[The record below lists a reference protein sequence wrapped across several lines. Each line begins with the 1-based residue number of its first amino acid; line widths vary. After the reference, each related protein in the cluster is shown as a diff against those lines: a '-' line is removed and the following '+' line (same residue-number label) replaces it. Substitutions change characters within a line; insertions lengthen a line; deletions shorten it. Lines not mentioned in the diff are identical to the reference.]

1 MIDYVSKL
9 KNIKSF
15 INNKDFTHIKL
26 LLDTPVWEYEFY
38 GVQIAKDEAWFGI
51 LQNAGALNFKDF
63 HENAEENGQIH
74 KMMWCPFYYLISVFE
89 KIPNKVIS
97 IFSEIMQ
104 KVIVDNKNYNSW
116 YLNQI
121 VFLISKYKEKLDIN
135 TIKQVVE
142 PFISIKSPKGSFFI
156 PSELINVLEYLIRNG
171 QEQFVS
177 DVLVSILG
185 LREDVQEMGRIEFQS
200 WNDYYYLLQ
209 RIDDSGFFKKYPT
222 MMLKIFIRIFAKT
235 LEDNSEIGINKEKY
249 RATDMYGMDY
259 IKAQDKSYFD
269 ADIVVIRQILSLGEK
284 VTNKDLKEILYK
296 NMLPF
301 GNRIIVQN
309 LLCYFANMHPDD
321 LDTAYDFLY
330 QFADT
335 YNYPYFG
342 TSDYAK
348 LAFNV
353 FSKLSD
359 KQRRE
364 ILEKREQAY
373 SKDLEQYGKDMKEQ
387 DKIHEIRR
395 FFMPFYNNLPKEF
408 QDKYEY
414 ALKDT
419 DPEEYVQHS
428 NFNANPVIFS
438 DTSKLSPNDLQGNS
452 LQDLIDIIKELEKD
466 EGDSFRGSA
475 IVRGTAKVIAQYI
488 NSNKALFKDANVL
501 ENSELMKFNIELLWN
516 LSFNEPMK
524 LEADSIKGLL
534 HYLHWIVKLPNTSDN
549 NGYQDV
555 LVTDMYSVHV
565 AVNNIINA
573 ILQNIS
579 NLQDADYKEIL
590 AILNKNISNPDRQIN
605 EVRDDGHYYDIALNS
620 IHGTA
625 LTTLIRY
632 ALKMTDLNRDQDI
645 ENIDKMIFDLAST
658 ENRIILSVLGRYYP
672 WMQYIVKDNLSLLRK
687 GIFNTDDKE
696 AFKAS
701 FGSYLYNRL
710 YFNIFPELEE
720 YYLFAT
726 QNDIFEKDGKLS
738 YIGDALGDHLG
749 ILYYKQMITNDD
761 ALGQALLGH
770 PNLLRRALWWIISS
784 LVHDKNNG
792 VVFQNVKECIN
803 LILTCSQLG
812 YDGYKEVFNPFSM
825 LLESEYFKE
834 NEEWMLKTSIQL
846 LKNNLMDCMIYGKEL
861 YEGLN
866 QAAHKQELSSLVVD
880 FLKYFLIRPKYE
892 DKYAPVYSTCPYEYS
907 SSEINQVLETLT
919 KRDLAIEEK
928 DKLYALLNDLSNY
941 GFYHRIENYI
951 NRVKSV

>member
-1 MIDYVSKL
+1 MTDYISKL
-9 KNIKSF
+9 NNLKDLVRNNDFTQIKSL
-15 INNKDFTHIKL
+15 I
-26 LLDTPVWEYEFY
+26 DTPIWEYEFY
-38 GVQIAKDEAWFGI
+38 GMQIVKDETWFDI
-51 LQNAGALNFKDF
+51 LKDAGVLNFKDF
-63 HENAEENGQIH
+63 KEEIEEKGQIH
-74 KMMWCPFYYLISVFE
+74 RLMWCPFYYLMSVFE
-89 KIPNKVIS
+89 KIPNKVIP
-97 IFSEIMQ
+97 IFAEIMQ
-104 KVIVDNKNYNSW
+104 KVIVDNKDYLGW
-116 YLNQI
+116 YINQI
-121 VFLISKYKEKLDIN
+121 LILLSKNKEKLDIKD
-135 TIKQVVE
+135 IEKVLE
-142 PFISIKSPKGSFFI
+142 PFKSIKTPKGSFFI

-185 LREDVQEMGRIEFQS
+185 LREDIQEMGKIEFQS

-249 RATDMYGMDY
+249 RAADMYGMDY

-321 LDTAYDFLY
+321 LDAAYNFLY
-330 QFADT
+330 KFADT

-359 KQRRE
+359 KQQRE
-364 ILEKREQAY
+364 ILEKREQVY

-387 DKIHEIRR
+387 DKIYEIRR

-419 DPEEYVQHS
+419 DSEEYVQHS

-438 DTSKLSPNDLQGNS
+438 DTSKLSPNDLQGKS
-452 LQDLIDIIKELEKD
+452 LRDLIDIIKELEKD

-475 IVRGTAKVIAQYI
+475 IVRGTVKVIAQYI

-516 LSFNEPMK
+516 LSFNEPME

-590 AILNKNISNPDRQIN
+590 AILNKNLSNPDRQIN

-632 ALKMTDLNRDQDI
+632 ALKMTDLKREQDI
-645 ENIDKMIFDLAST
+645 ISVSNKIFELAST
-658 ENRIILSVLGRYYP
+658 QNKVYFAVLGRYYP
-672 WMQYIVKDNLSLLRK
+672 WMQYIVKDKLPQLRNI
-687 GIFNTDDKE
+687 IFNKEDKE
-696 AFKAS
+696 AFEVS

-726 QNDIFEKDGKLS
+726 QHDIFEKDGKLS

-749 ILYYKQMITNDD
+749 ILYYKQKISNDN

-784 LVHDKNNG
+784 LVHEKNNDM
-792 VVFQNVKECIN
+792 VFEQVKECIN
-803 LILTCSQLG
+803 LVVTCDKLG
-812 YDGYKEVFNPFSM
+812 YDGYKEVFNSFSM

-834 NEEWMLKTSIQL
+834 NEEWMLKTAIYL
-846 LKNNLMDCMIYGKEL
+846 LQNNLMDCMVYGKEL
-861 YEGLN
+861 YENLN
-866 QAAHKQELSSLVVD
+866 QTAQKNELFSLVVD
-880 FLKYFLIRPKYE
+880 FLQAFLIRPKYE
-892 DKYAPVYSTCPYEYS
+892 DRYAPVYSSCPYEYNS
-907 SSEINQVLETLT
+907 AEINRVFETLT
-919 KRDLAIEEK
+919 EIDLSKEEK
-928 DKLYALLNDLSNY
+928 DKLYDLFNALSNY
-941 GFYHRIENYI
+941 GFYHRIEEYVNK
-951 NRVKSV
+951 VKPV

>member
-1 MIDYVSKL
+1 MTDYVSKL
-9 KNIKSF
+9 NQMKSL
-15 INNKDFTHIKL
+15 INRKDLTKIRS

-38 GVQIAKDEAWFGI
+38 GVQIAKDEAWFDI
-51 LQNAGALNFKDF
+51 LQNAGIFNFNDF
-63 HENAEENGQIH
+63 RDEIEEDGQI
-74 KMMWCPFYYLISVFE
+74 KNVMWCPFYYLISVFE
-89 KIPNKVIS
+89 KIPNKVIP
-97 IFSEIMQ
+97 IFAGIMQ
-104 KVIVDNKNYNSW
+104 KVIVDNKDYNSW

-121 VFLISKYKEKLDIN
+121 VFLISKYKEKLDNN
-135 TIKQVVE
+135 TIKQVIE

-156 PSELINVLEYLIRNG
+156 PSELIDILEYLIRNG
-171 QEQFVS
+171 QEQFVG

-185 LREDVQEMGRIEFQS
+185 LREDIQEMGKIEFQS

-222 MMLKIFIRIFAKT
+222 MMLKIFISIFAKT
-235 LEDNSEIGINKEKY
+235 LDDNSEIGINKEKY
-249 RATDMYGMDY
+249 RAADMYGMDY

-359 KQRRE
+359 KQQRE

-387 DKIHEIRR
+387 DKIYEIRR

-438 DTSKLSPNDLQGNS
+438 DTSKLSPNDLQGKS

-475 IVRGTAKVIAQYI
+475 IVRGTTKVIAQYI
-488 NSNKALFKDANVL
+488 NSNKALFKDAYVL
-501 ENSELMKFNIELLWN
+501 EDSELIKFNIELLWN
-516 LSFNEPMK
+516 LSFDEPTE
-524 LEADSIKGLL
+524 LNAESINGLL
-534 HYLHWIVKLPNTSDN
+534 NYLSWIVKLPNVSDN
-549 NGYQDV
+549 VGYQEV
-555 LVTDMYSVHV
+555 IVADMYSAYI
-565 AVNNIINA
+565 AVNNIVSA
-573 ILQNIS
+573 MLQNIS
-579 NLQDADYKEIL
+579 NLQDNNYQEIL
-590 AILNKNISNPDRQIN
+590 TILQQNLSSYDRQMTKVL
-605 EVRDDGHYYDIALNS
+605 EDGHYYDIALNS

-632 ALKMTDLNRDQDI
+632 ALKMTDLKREQDI
-645 ENIDKMIFDLAST
+645 ISVSNKIFELAST
-658 ENRIILSVLGRYYP
+658 QNKVYFAVLGRYYP
-672 WMQYIVKDNLSLLRK
+672 WMQYIVKDKLPQLRNI
-687 GIFNTDDKE
+687 IFNKEDKE
-696 AFKAS
+696 AFEVS

-710 YFNIFPELEE
+710 YFNLFPELKE
-720 YYLFAT
+720 YYLYAT
-726 QNDIFEKDGKLS
+726 QSDIFEKDGHLS

-761 ALGQALLGH
+761 DLGDALLSH
-770 PNLLRRALWWIISS
+770 PILLRRALWWIISS
-784 LVHDKNNG
+784 LVHEKNNDM
-792 VVFQNVKECIN
+792 VFEHVKECIN

-825 LLESEYFKE
+825 LLESEYFKD
-834 NEEWMLKTSIQL
+834 NEEWMLEKAVKL
-846 LKNNLMDCMIYGKEL
+846 LESNLMDCMIYGKEL
-861 YEGLN
+861 YESLR
-866 QAAHKQELSSLVVD
+866 QAAQKKGLFSLVVN
-880 FLKYFLIRPKYE
+880 FLKTFLIRPKYE
-892 DKYAPVYSTCPYEYS
+892 DRYAPVYSGCPYEYS
-907 SSEINQVLETLT
+907 SAEINKIFETLT
-919 KRDLAIEEK
+919 ERDLSKEEK
-928 DKLYALLNDLSNY
+928 DKLYDLFNALSNY
-941 GFYHRIENYI
+941 GFYHRIEEYVNK
-951 NRVKSV
+951 VKPA